1 MKNKLNMS
9 AISNTTKE
17 EKSFIKLGREESSFS
32 DQKMPNDFTRGFWGL
47 KKMKSYNT
55 NDK

>member
-32 DQKMPNDFTRGFWGL
+32 DQIMPNDFTSGF
-47 KKMKSYNT
+47 
-55 NDK
+55 